1 VGGVALAVAPVISNA
16 PSKDRARQAEAIE
29 PPRIDAS
36 TFRQGW
42 RIRTRLDALHVAGLI
57 SAGEWQTG
65 HDFRAACDR
74 VRGVGERAAP
84 DVYTS
89 GSGRPDGVHSA
100 MLSMVA
106 TQSRLNAVEAQLGPL
121 FSRLCVWCCVHD
133 VSWAHLGRVVHVDPK
148 TARAY
153 TVMAL
158 HRLGV
163 VWIATAT
170 PAQGGQDGAGAF
182 AAPIYRRDA
191 RRPLAAC

>member
-1 VGGVALAVAPVISNA
+1 MISNA
-16 PSKDRARQAEAIE
+16 PSEDRTRQAEAID
-29 PPRIDAS
+29 PPRVDARV
-36 TFRQGW
+36 FRQGW
-42 RIRTRLDALHVAGLI
+42 RIRTRLDALHIAGLI

-84 DVYTS
+84 DIRAGS
-89 GSGRPDGVHSA
+89 GGRPDGAHGA

-133 VSWAHLGRVVHVDPK
+133 VSWAHLGRVVHVDAK
-148 TARAY
+148 TARSY

-158 HRLGV
+158 HRLGF
-163 VWIATAT
+163 VWIATAV
-170 PAQGGQDGAGAF
+170 PAQGWQDGAGAF
-182 AAPIYRRDA
+182 AAPSRDGDATRR
-191 RRPLAAC
+191 LGGLQAAAIR

>member
-1 VGGVALAVAPVISNA
+1 VRAVGRLVVSNA
-16 PSKDRARQAEAIE
+16 PLADLERHVEAIE
-29 PPRIDAS
+29 PPRVDAA

-84 DVYTS
+84 DIRA
-89 GSGRPDGVHSA
+89 GGGGRPDGAHSA
-100 MLSMVA
+100 MLSMVR

-148 TARAY
+148 TARSY

-163 VWIATAT
+163 VWIATAV
-170 PAQGGQDGAGAF
+170 PAQGGQDGAGTF
-182 AAPIYRRDA
+182 AAPSYAGTPDG
-191 RRPLAAC
+191 L